1 MSKRTGTETKGGE
14 TKGGETHECRNTRVA
29 KHKGG
34 ETQGWRNTRVAK
46 PRVSKPRV
54 AKHTSAETQMVPN
67 FFINYQMPKVFLA
80 VGRTRWIAIAIFP
93 DTSSTKVVSKKWFGN
108 LTY

>member
-1 MSKRTGTETKGGE
+1 MAKRTSAETKGGE
-14 TKGGETHECRNTRVA
+14 TKGGERTSA
-29 KHKGG
+29 

-46 PRVSKPRV
+46 
-54 AKHTSAETQMVPN
+54 HTSDETTGGETKGGETQMVPN

>member
-1 MSKRTGTETKGGE
+1 MAKHTSDET
-14 TKGGETHECRNTRVA
+14 TGGETHECRNQGWRNQ
-29 KHKGG
+29 GWRN
-34 ETQGWRNTRVAK
+34 QGWRNTRVAK

>member
-1 MSKRTGTETKGGE
+1 M
-14 TKGGETHECRNTRVA
+14 
-29 KHKGG
+29 
-34 ETQGWRNTRVAK
+34 
-46 PRVSKPRV
+46 SKPRV
-54 AKHTSAETQMVPN
+54 AKHTSDETTGGETKGGETQMVPN

>member
-1 MSKRTGTETKGGE
+1 MVKPRVVKPRVAKRTSAETQGW
-14 TKGGETHECRNTRVA
+14 RNTRVA

-34 ETQGWRNTRVAK
+34 ETTGVETK
-46 PRVSKPRV
+46 GGE
-54 AKHTSAETQMVPN
+54 TTGGETQMVPN